1 MLSYRFWYK
10 NPFWTLLMFSV
21 FDSISV
27 EKVARN
33 MGDSSSTRGSRP
45 TTPSVTPSPSKAQL
59 NPLLSQSPQ
68 VATTTLSSPL
78 PDDTHLLSSLLDQS
92 SMPPPPMRKATRTI
106 SVCSVPPSPL
116 ISECYQLPSP
126 VDTQGCRMC
135 RNRNK
140 FLCCQGQ
147 SSNTTT
153 LIECKSGLQ

>member
-1 MLSYRFWYK
+1 VLSYRFRYK

-27 EKVARN
+27 EKLARN
-33 MGDSSSTRGSRP
+33 TGDSSSTRGSRP

-59 NPLLSQSPQ
+59 NPLLSQSPH
-68 VATTTLSSPL
+68 
-78 PDDTHLLSSLLDQS
+78 PDDTHLPSSLPDQS
-92 SMPPPPMRKATRTI
+92 SMPPAPTRKATRTI
-106 SVCSVPPSPL
+106 SVSSFPPSPL
-116 ISECYQLPSP
+116 ISECYQLPNP
-126 VDTQGCRMC
+126 VDTQGCRMR

-140 FLCCQGQ
+140 FLRCQGQ